1 MTDLITPAPVPAFVP
16 PARFAVPG
24 RIAVPEAASSVWR
37 RAVIAEIRRETP
49 RASTFRLAVPGWAGH
64 LPGQYLTLR
73 LTAPDGYTAQRNYSV
88 ASAPD
93 DSGHIELTLDHVA
106 GGEVSGHLHTV
117 ARPGDTVE
125 VRGPHSGFFAWTGD
139 HPALLLG
146 AGSGVVPLMSM
157 VRHRRLR
164 GLDVPLRLIVSAR
177 TREDLIYAAEYGPET
192 TVLLT
197 RAEGRLTAAH
207 LAPYLADPPPG
218 GWEAYVCGGNGF
230 AEHAS
235 RLLADGGQPLDRIRI
250 ERFG

>member
-1 MTDLITPAPVPAFVP
+1 MTDLAVPAFVP
-16 PARFAVPG
+16 PTRFAVPG
-24 RIAVPEAASSVWR
+24 RVAVGEAAAAMWR
-37 RAVIAEIRRETP
+37 RATLTEVRRETP
-49 RASTFRLAVPGWAGH
+49 RAATFRFAVPGWAGH

-73 LTAPDGYTAQRNYSV
+73 LTAADGYTAQRNYSL

-93 DSGHIELTLDHVA
+93 GSGHIELTLDHVPD
-106 GGEVSGHLHTV
+106 GEVSGHLHTV

-125 VRGPHSGFFAWTGD
+125 VRGPHSGFFAWSGD
-139 HPALLLG
+139 RPALLLG

-157 VRHRRLR
+157 IRHHRLR

-177 TREDLIYAAEYGPET
+177 TREDLIYAGEYGAET
-192 TVLLT
+192 TVVLT
-197 RAEGRLTAAH
+197 RSQGRLGAAH
-207 LAPYLADPPPG
+207 LAPYLADPPSG

-235 RLLADGGQPLDRIRI
+235 RLLVDGGQPAGRIRI